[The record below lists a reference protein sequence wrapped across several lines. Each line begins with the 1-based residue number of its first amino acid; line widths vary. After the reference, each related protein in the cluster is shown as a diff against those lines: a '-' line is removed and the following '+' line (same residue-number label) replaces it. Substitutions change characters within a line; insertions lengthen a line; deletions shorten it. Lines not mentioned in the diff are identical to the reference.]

1 MSDDNGTDDSE
12 SEDEQ
17 GNTEGDETEGEDGGK
32 STHDLF
38 ETSATSQKQVW
49 SLTNICSLSLSMYIS
64 QYKLDFNDTR
74 NSVNFWIEI
83 A

>member
-1 MSDDNGTDDSE
+1 MSDDNGTDESE

-17 GNTEGDETEGEDGGK
+17 GNTEDDETEGEDGGK

-49 SLTNICSLSLSMYIS
+49 SSLSMYTNIS
-64 QYKLDFNDTR
+64 QYKLAPAIT
-74 NSVNFWIEI
+74 
-83 A
+83 

>member
-17 GNTEGDETEGEDGGK
+17 GNTEDDETEGEDGGK

-49 SLTNICSLSLSMYIS
+49 VVT
-64 QYKLDFNDTR
+64 D
-74 NSVNFWIEI
+74 
-83 A
+83 

>member
-1 MSDDNGTDDSE
+1 MSDDNGTDESE

-17 GNTEGDETEGEDGGK
+17 GNTEDDETEGEDGGK

-49 SLTNICSLSLSMYIS
+49 SLTDICSLSLSMY
-64 QYKLDFNDTR
+64 
-74 NSVNFWIEI
+74 
-83 A
+83 

>member
-17 GNTEGDETEGEDGGK
+17 GNTEDDETEGEDGGK

-38 ETSATSQKQVW
+38 DTSTTSQKQV
-49 SLTNICSLSLSMYIS
+49 
-64 QYKLDFNDTR
+64 
-74 NSVNFWIEI
+74 
-83 A
+83 